1 MRYGYFDDE
10 RREYVITRPDTPL
23 PWINYL
29 GSEAYFGLISNTA
42 GGYSFYR
49 DARLRRITRYR
60 YNNVP
65 FDYGGRYIYLRDNAT
80 GEFWSPSWQPTRR
93 QLEGYT
99 CRHGLGYTI
108 IGSTCQGIEAQT
120 RYFVPLGEN
129 LEIWQL
135 TVTNHRAG
143 SADLS
148 IFSSV
153 EFCLWDAQDDA
164 TNLQRNFST
173 GQVEIEEPALSPSAP
188 LGVNFAEGSVIYH
201 KTEYRERR
209 NHFAFFA
216 CSGVSPPEGE
226 PSGASPLEGEP
237 SGTSPLEGGLRGVAG
252 FDTQRDVFLG
262 PYRGWDNP
270 AAVERGESFNSVAYG
285 WAPIGSHH
293 VKVTLQP
300 GETRQVI
307 FLLGYHEN
315 PQDHKFDPPG
325 SQTVH
330 KQTVRPVIAK
340 YLDEDNVEAAF
351 DALRAYWDGLL
362 GALQVETPD
371 VHTNRLVNVWNAYQC
386 MVTFNLSRSASFF
399 ESGIGRGLGFR
410 DSNQDLLGF
419 VHMAPAR
426 ARERILDLAAT
437 QLETGGAYHQY
448 QPLTK
453 RGNDDVGSNFNDD
466 PLWLVLGVAAYLKE
480 TGDWSILDEPV
491 PYENRPGSEQPLYE
505 HLQRSIQYTL
515 ERLGP
520 HGLPLIGRADWND
533 CLNLNCFSDEPG
545 QSFQTTT
552 NKDGKVAESVFIA
565 GLFVLAAK
573 EMAQIANCKLQIA
586 NQQISKSANLHS
598 PFSILHPTFYL
609 DAAERMEATIREH
622 GWDGEW
628 FLRAYDDF
636 GRKVGARECAEGQ
649 IFIEPQGLCVM
660 AGLGLDDG
668 RAEQALDSVNR
679 RLATPHGI
687 VLLQPAY
694 SQYYLHL
701 GEISSYPPGYKE
713 NAGIFCHNNPW
724 IMIAETLVGNGDR
737 AHDYYLRI
745 NPSAREEI
753 SDVHRCEPYVY
764 AQMIAGRDAP
774 THGEA
779 KNSWLTGT
787 AAWNCVAVTQ
797 WILGLRPTFDGLQ
810 IAPVIPT
817 TWSGFQATRVFRG
830 VTYHIAVERA
840 GKGNAVSLTVDGQPV
855 EGNVVH
861 LPSSGKTE
869 VEVKVRLT

>member
-1 MRYGYFDDE
+1 MRYGYFDDQ
-10 RREYVITRPDTPL
+10 RREYVVTQPDTPL

-29 GSEAYFGLISNTA
+29 GCEAYFGIISNTA

-60 YNNVP
+60 YNNAP
-65 FDYGGRYIYLRDNAT
+65 FDLGGRYIYVRDNET
-80 GEFWSPSWQPTRR
+80 GRFWSPSWQPTRHR
-93 QLEGYT
+93 VERYT

-108 IGSTCQGIEAQT
+108 IGSAYKGIEAET
-120 RYFVPLGEN
+120 CYFVPLGET

-135 TVTNHRAG
+135 TLTNRRRKPAN
-143 SADLS
+143 LS
-148 IFSSV
+148 IFSCV
-153 EFCLWDAQDDA
+153 EFCLWDAWDDQ
-164 TNLQRNFST
+164 TNFQRNFNT
-173 GQVEIEEPALSPSAP
+173 GEVEIED
-188 LGVNFAEGSVIYH
+188 GVIYH

-209 NHFAFFA
+209 NHFAYFA
-216 CSGVSPPEGE
+216 CS
-226 PSGASPLEGEP
+226 AKL
-237 SGTSPLEGGLRGVAG
+237 AG

-270 AAVERGESFNSVAYG
+270 AAVERGRSFNSVAHG

-293 VKVTLQP
+293 VRVRLKP
-300 GETRQVI
+300 GETRQII
-307 FLLGYHEN
+307 FVLGYHEN
-315 PQDHKFDPPG
+315 PKDQKFDPPD
-325 SQTVH
+325 SQTIN
-330 KQTVRPVIAK
+330 KRTVKPIIAR
-340 YLDEDNVEAAF
+340 YLDPANVEAALE
-351 DALRAYWDGLL
+351 ALREYWDGLL
-362 GALQVETPD
+362 SVYQVKTPD
-371 VHTNRLVNVWNAYQC
+371 VHTNRMVNIWNAYQC
-386 MVTFNLSRSASFF
+386 MVTFNLSRSASFY

-410 DSNQDLLGF
+410 DSNQDLLAF
-419 VHMAPAR
+419 VQMVPER

-453 RGNDDVGSNFNDD
+453 RGNNEIGSNFNDD
-466 PLWLVLGVAAYLKE
+466 PLWLVLAVAAYLKE

-491 PYENRPGSEQPLYE
+491 QYENRPGTEQPLYE
-505 HLQRSIQYTL
+505 HLQRSLQYTL
-515 ERLGP
+515 DRLGP

-573 EMAQIANCKLQIA
+573 EMAQISKFASLQA
-586 NQQISKSANLHS
+586 GRLADLQTCRYGDEEVS
-598 PFSILHPTFYL
+598 YL
-609 DAAERMEATIREH
+609 EAARRMEATVKEH

-636 GRKVGARECAEGQ
+636 GRKVGSRECEEGK
-649 IFIEPQGLCVM
+649 IFIEPQGFCVL
-660 AGLGLDDG
+660 AGIGIEDGL
-668 RAEQALDSVNR
+668 AQKALDSVNEY
-679 RLATPHGI
+679 LATSHGI
-687 VLLQPAY
+687 VLQQPAY
-694 SQYYLHL
+694 SRYYLHL

-724 IMIAETLVGNGDR
+724 VIIAETLVGNGDR
-737 AHDYYLRI
+737 AFDYYTRI
-745 NPSAREEI
+745 NPSAREKI

-787 AAWNCVAVTQ
+787 AAWNYVAITQ
-797 WILGLRPTFDGLQ
+797 YILGIRPTYEGLQ
-810 IAPVIPT
+810 VTPVIPT
-817 TWSGFQATRVFRG
+817 NWHGFEATRIFRG
-830 VTYHIAVERA
+830 VKYHITVERT
-840 GKGNAVSLTVDGQPV
+840 GPGNTVSLIVDGRPV
-855 EGNVVH
+855 SGNIVP
-861 LPSSGKTE
+861 LPPAG
-869 VEVKVRLT
+869 VRKVSVRAVLH